1 MAKLRNPNIAN
12 EGVKFSKEYQPSPEA
27 KSAGKKRISDFKE
40 AICFFGEQL
49 KKQIQI
55 DGEVIELT
63 YHSNIAYQLLKKANE
78 GDLKAIDILAKIE
91 GWNAPTKS
99 ENTNTN
105 IDRTPFFGEI
115 SLTDE

>member
-1 MAKLRNPNIAN
+1 MAKGDPNIKDK
-12 EGVKFSKEYQPSPEA
+12 GVKFSKEYQPSPEA

-40 AICFFGEQL
+40 AITFFGEQL

-91 GWNAPTKS
+91 GWNAPTKA
-99 ENTNTN
+99 ENVNNNYNQDIT
-105 IDRTPFFGEI
+105 IEI
-115 SLTDE
+115 G

>member
-1 MAKLRNPNIAN
+1 MPKGNPNIAK

-27 KSAGKKRISDFKE
+27 KSNGKKRISDFKE
-40 AICFFGEQL
+40 AITFFGEQL
-49 KKQIQI
+49 KKQISI
-55 DGEVIELT
+55 DGELIELT

-99 ENTNTN
+99 ENINTN
-105 IDRTPFFGEI
+105 IDKTPIFGD
-115 SLTDE
+115 LDLDE